1 MGEGGAA
8 QQVRVGEDGDLGLC
22 RSHSIHMCCSST
34 LFILSRP
41 LPASQ
46 NWVQAFHFPLI
57 PDACDCR
64 SICPEHLFL
73 ARGRKLKLGHL
84 TDAVHFGIQDM
95 CERLGLLDYMAPE
108 VLAVQVR
115 PWGSSSP

>member
-1 MGEGGAA
+1 MFIPGFYQHDANQNLDA
-8 QQVRVGEDGDLGLC
+8 
-22 RSHSIHMCCSST
+22 HSLT
-34 LFILSRP
+34 R
-41 LPASQ
+41 
-46 NWVQAFHFPLI
+46 
-57 PDACDCR
+57 DAPPCR

-115 PWGSSSP
+115 PRGGSRTIITLWEVLRLWILLWAHAF